1 MDATACAPRPAHG
14 KARVMTYTIRKF
26 HHDDLDA
33 VYAIYV
39 AAVREGAARF
49 YSEAERAAW
58 APNDAPY
65 PGWRDRLGDAV
76 TYVAED
82 EDILLGFIAITHAGH
97 LDFAYV
103 APAQMGRGV
112 AQSLYDAIMAD
123 PDLARVKA
131 FDVQASHYS
140 RRFLLKQGWQDA
152 PAETVERFGQQLTV
166 FRMRYARA

>member
-14 KARVMTYTIRKF
+14 KARAMTYTIRKF

-33 VYAIYV
+33 VYAIFV
-39 AAVREGAARF
+39 ASVREGAARF
-49 YSEAERAAW
+49 YDEAQRTAW
-58 APNDAPY
+58 APNDVAY

-82 EDILLGFIAITHAGH
+82 AGTLVGFFAMTHAGH

-103 APAQMGRGV
+103 APSQMGRGV
-112 AQSLYDAIMAD
+112 ASALYAAVMAD
-123 PDLARVKA
+123 PDLARVQA
-131 FDVQASHYS
+131 FDIQASHFS

-166 FRMRYARA
+166 FRMRYLR